1 MLIIPGFFNDW
12 GGKIAAEI
20 TVKKPSFYSEVK
32 TTTETNYG
40 LTFTTTS
47 TNYYLSPLTPAQQA
61 DVNSGRVYYD
71 DATGINLWQL
81 AINAL
86 GGVIPTA
93 NTTVKIIIDADV
105 KICNSVDPR
114 ILGEMSAFNDPR
126 YMKGVNLYCISNTTS
141 TTADGSSSSTLY
153 GDFNIFAYTKT
164 PYPSIFEA
172 PAIYNDITIPVGSCN
187 YIIENHGKIYS
198 MGGKGGAAGR
208 FPVGVGLDT
217 YFEATPYEML
227 TNVIPAEDGGDGI
240 TVIDVPTNKVVVNN
254 YGLIAAGGGGGGG
267 GGHYAIKKPGIVYD
281 SSLNYRIKRITDV
294 FEYIGGNGTGGAG
307 APFSRILGQ
316 WYSVPFCA
324 QGDFPPGEFPIKP
337 WSDFLDANKDVLL
350 LSSLPM
356 FLYRS
361 GSFNTTHAF
370 EDGTYDFYNVGNAS
384 LKQGINKLGDYR
396 VKKLAHSMFWR
407 SRYHAVYDPNTNLTD
422 DDINNVNLSVKGTS
436 FSTFGGSDVM
446 FYRIEMDTYQ
456 SKWYDTAPILRNI
469 RGGNGGILSGNGEDA
484 QMSILNSQHKIVT
497 DPTKY
502 IIITPPG
509 KGGKPGLVSKG
520 NVSVFNIDN
529 GITMGR

>member
-1 MLIIPGFFNDW
+1 MLIVPGFFNDW

-20 TVKKPSFYSEVK
+20 TVRKPSFYPEVE
-32 TTTETNYG
+32 TTTSTNSG

-47 TNYYLSPLTPAQQA
+47 TTYYLTPLTPAQQA
-61 DVNSGRVYYD
+61 DVDSGRAYYD
-71 DATGINLWQL
+71 NATGINLWQL

-86 GGVIPTA
+86 GGVIPDA
-93 NTTVKIIIDADV
+93 NTTVKIIIDKDV
-105 KICNSVDPR
+105 KICNNVDPN
-114 ILGEMSAFNDPR
+114 ILGGMANVSDPR
-126 YMKGVNLYCISNTTS
+126 YMRGVNLYDISKRS
-141 TTADGSSSSTLY
+141 TVASDGSSSTTY
-153 GDFNIFAYTKT
+153 GDFNIFFYTNT

-172 PAIYNDITIPVGSCN
+172 PAVYGDVTIPVGSCN

-240 TVIDVPTNKVVVNN
+240 TVIDVSTNKVVVNN

-281 SSLNYRIKRITDV
+281 SSLNYRIKKLTDV

-307 APFSRILGQ
+307 APFSRMLGQ
-316 WYSVPFCA
+316 WYPVPFCA
-324 QGDFPPGEFPIKP
+324 QYDYPPGEYPIKP
-337 WSDFLDANKDVLL
+337 WDDFLSANIGVLMT
-350 LSSLPM
+350 SRLPM

-384 LKQGINKLGDYR
+384 LKQGINKLNDYR
-396 VKKLAHSMFWR
+396 VKKLAHSTFWR
-407 SRYHAVYDPNTNLTD
+407 SPYHELYSPNTGLTA
-422 DDINNVNLSVKGTS
+422 DDINNVNLAVKGTS

-446 FYRIEMDTYQ
+446 FYKIEMDTYQ
-456 SKWYDTAPILRNI
+456 QRWYDTAPILRNT

-484 QMSILNSQHKIVT
+484 QMLILNSQHKVVT
-497 DPTKY
+497 DPSKY

-509 KGGKPGLVSKG
+509 KGGKPGLISKG